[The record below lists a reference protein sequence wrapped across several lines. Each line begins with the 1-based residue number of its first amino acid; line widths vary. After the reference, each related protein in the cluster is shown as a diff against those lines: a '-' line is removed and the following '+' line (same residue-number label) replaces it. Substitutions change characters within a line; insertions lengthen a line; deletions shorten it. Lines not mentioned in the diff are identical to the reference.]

1 MCFFIHFN
9 IIDNV
14 LIIFNLIFCVGN
26 FFYLEITLSSSSSSS
41 TVPFFFPTHS
51 PSPFMFF
58 FYDDPI
64 GSTRVTYR
72 NIGGYLQENGYLTS
86 AYFTGENVSL
96 LLTTIDCFE
105 VLS

>member
-1 MCFFIHFN
+1 
-9 IIDNV
+9 
-14 LIIFNLIFCVGN
+14 
-26 FFYLEITLSSSSSSS
+26 
-41 TVPFFFPTHS
+41 
-51 PSPFMFF
+51 MFF